1 MCLKGSGQ
9 AKLLVGQFSGKS
21 WIVCENDFLNEVYR
35 RVGFMRQ
42 LLGSHKTCRKA
53 VNFW

>member
-9 AKLLVGQFSGKS
+9 VKLLVGQFSGKS
-21 WIVCENDFLNEVYR
+21 RTVCENDFLNELYK
-35 RVGFMRQ
+35 RVGFMGQ

-53 VNFW
+53 VKFW